1 MYKKNAFT
9 QTFSETMTP
18 KGHEKKSHQTL
29 NLKSKLYESTDFPR
43 IFELGHI
50 LKPERSGPS
59 NSLLLVLESP
69 KLYDHFSK
77 HQLRND
83 DQLYKS
89 TGRGFKVFI
98 LYKIAHT

>member
-1 MYKKNAFT
+1 MYKKTAFT
-9 QTFSETMTP
+9 KTFSDIMTP
-18 KGHEKKSHQTL
+18 KGHKERSHQTL
-29 NLKSKLYESTDFPR
+29 NLKSQLHESVDFSH
-43 IFELGHI
+43 IYELGNI
-50 LKPERSGPS
+50 LKPERSGPL

-69 KLYDHFSK
+69 KLYDHFRK

-98 LYKIAHT
+98 L